1 MNIDLQTMSFSPRFK
16 RIASII
22 AIIVLSLVVG
32 YVLLFCLIPILSTKL
47 ILQEKQ
53 DESSVQGKQDESS
66 VSWVITALAVIIS
79 VVAIAINLIK
89 ESLKDE
95 YSTKHSIKLIA
106 NVYSETVII
115 TCSFKNESKNRIY
128 PRNFYL
134 FIDESKPKDKDGLYE
149 FHNVLEHEVGT
160 LDCELG
166 KKCKDKNKITGFPF
180 DLYPE
185 EDKKL
190 FHKFYLLK
198 HLSPN
203 SVSFIDPGEM
213 FSEDVS
219 MTLDKGVYRA
229 ILVCTATNHD
239 CVCTNVQFVVRPE
252 EIKFSADNSI
262 ASNGGVKQ

>member
-1 MNIDLQTMSFSPRFK
+1 MNIALQTMSFSPRFK
-16 RIASII
+16 RITSII

-32 YVLLFCLIPILSTKL
+32 YILLFCLIPILSTKL

-53 DESSVQGKQDESS
+53 DESSV
-66 VSWVITALAVIIS
+66 SWVITALAVIIS
-79 VVAIAINLIK
+79 VVTIAINLIK

-106 NVYSETVII
+106 NVHSETVII

-134 FIDESKPKDKDGLYE
+134 FIDGSKPKDRDGLYE

-166 KKCKDKNKITGFPF
+166 KKCKDKNKITGFPL

-185 EDKKL
+185 EYKKL

-213 FSEDVS
+213 FCEDVS
-219 MTLDKGVYRA
+219 MTLDKGIYRA

-239 CVCTNVQFVVRPE
+239 CVCTNVQFVVRPG
-252 EIKFSADNSI
+252 EIKFNDNNSI
-262 ASNGGVKQ
+262 TSIGGVK

>member
-1 MNIDLQTMSFSPRFK
+1 MSIGLQTISFSPRFK

-32 YVLLFCLIPILSTKL
+32 YFLLFYLIPTLSTKFTV
-47 ILQEKQ
+47 QEKQ
-53 DESSVQGKQDESS
+53 GESS

-79 VVAIAINLIK
+79 IMAIAINLIK

-106 NVYSETVII
+106 NVHSETVII

-134 FIDESKPKDKDGLYE
+134 FIDGSRPKDRDGLYE
-149 FHNVLEHEVGT
+149 FCNVLEHEVGT
-160 LDCELG
+160 FDCELG
-166 KKCKDKNKITGFPF
+166 KKCKDKNKIAGFPLE
-180 DLYPE
+180 LYPE
-185 EDKKL
+185 EDKNL

-198 HLSPN
+198 HLSPK
-203 SVSFIDPGEM
+203 SVSFIDPGEL

-219 MTLDKGVYRA
+219 MTLDKGIYRA

-252 EIKFSADNSI
+252 EIKFNDNSSI
-262 ASNGGVKQ
+262 ASNGGVKR